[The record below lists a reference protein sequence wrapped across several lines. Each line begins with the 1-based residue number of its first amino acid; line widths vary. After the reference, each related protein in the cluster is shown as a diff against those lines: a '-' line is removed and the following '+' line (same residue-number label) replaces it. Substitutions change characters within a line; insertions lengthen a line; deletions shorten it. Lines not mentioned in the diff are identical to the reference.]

1 MNDPYIKFN
10 WLLCN
15 LLHRDAL
22 LIHFAGG
29 WVICH
34 QNRTLWKATFLLLQL
49 FCFEMSFPGSCLLAG
64 AELLQ
69 KSHRVSWK
77 RRIWPVIFY
86 IFISYRFITLST
98 VNISRICSHSP
109 HPLEKALPCTT
120 VNNIYC
126 FLLFFLRARAASLSR
141 GKKG

>member
-15 LLHRDAL
+15 LLHREAS

-34 QNRTLWKATFLLLQL
+34 QNRTLWKATFLPLQL

-64 AELLQ
+64 AELASEEPQDFTEKKNLACY
-69 KSHRVSWK
+69 
-77 RRIWPVIFY
+77 FLY
-86 IFISYRFITLST
+86 IY
-98 VNISRICSHSP
+98 
-109 HPLEKALPCTT
+109 K
-120 VNNIYC
+120 
-126 FLLFFLRARAASLSR
+126 LLLYNMVYS
-141 GKKG
+141 

>member
-15 LLHRDAL
+15 LLHSEAS

-49 FCFEMSFPGSCLLAG
+49 FCSEMSLPGSCLLAG
-64 AELLQ
+64 AELASAGPHGFIAEKDL
-69 KSHRVSWK
+69 VYY
-77 RRIWPVIFY
+77 FLY
-86 IFISYRFITLST
+86 IRELTL
-98 VNISRICSHSP
+98 
-109 HPLEKALPCTT
+109 
-120 VNNIYC
+120 
-126 FLLFFLRARAASLSR
+126 
-141 GKKG
+141 